1 MFKVFQSIAII
12 IDPYMILSYPLTLPL
27 LFVNA
32 FAFCNDKMIQAH
44 FFSVSCPRS
53 RTSQFSNEHWFMEL
67 PLFLRLLIKTE
78 LDRKYFLFSLR

>member
-1 MFKVFQSIAII
+1 MFKMFQSIAII

-44 FFSVSCPRS
+44 FFSRVL
-53 RTSQFSNEHWFMEL
+53 SQ
-67 PLFLRLLIKTE
+67 I
-78 LDRKYFLFSLR
+78 